1 MAENNENAK
10 INKIPPHDND
20 AEIALLGSMLFDEEG
35 LRIAVEKIKG
45 EDFFNPAH
53 EAIYNA
59 IKDLYDANKPVEFV
73 TVQNRL
79 NEMGVLDKIGGREY
93 IINLIS
99 SVSTSAHINHY
110 LKIVL
115 NNSVLRRVIAVTD
128 EVSALSYSV
137 PESVDSV
144 ISMAEE
150 EIAKISQNRQSEDF
164 LHIKDVLHNTIDNI
178 EKASKSDSH
187 ITGIETGFTDFDR
200 KTSGLQN
207 SDLILIAARPSMG
220 KTAFALNIAQ
230 YVAVRGKVPTAIFS
244 LEMSAEQLANRLACS
259 EALID
264 AQNVRTG
271 KLTNDEWMK
280 LIHGLGVLSDSPI
293 YIDDTPGITPTELR
307 AKCRK
312 LKLDKGLGLIVI
324 DYLQLMDS
332 GKTKEDSV
340 QQQVAYISKSL
351 KAIARELNVPIIAL
365 SQLSRSCE
373 SRNDK
378 RPMLSDLRDSGAI
391 EQDADVVC
399 FLYRDEYYNKEK
411 SEKKNQAEVIIA
423 KQRNG
428 PTGTVD
434 LAWLGQYTKFAN
446 LAPEYMSSEAEAE
459 AENDAIF

>member
-1 MAENNENAK
+1 MADNNENSN

-20 AEIALLGSMLFDEEG
+20 AEQAVLSCMLFDGDG
-35 LRIAVEKIKG
+35 LRAAIENIKG

-53 EAIYNA
+53 EAVFNA
-59 IKDLYDANKPVEFV
+59 IEDLYNANKPVEFV

-79 NEMGVLDKIGGREY
+79 AEMGVLEKIGGRDY
-93 IINLIS
+93 IIELMGV
-99 SVSTSAHINHY
+99 VSTSVQVKYYVN
-110 LKIVL
+110 IVA
-115 NNSVLRRVIAVTD
+115 NMSTLRKLIKTTD
-128 EVSALSYSV
+128 EISALSYST

-144 ISMAEE
+144 IAMAEE
-150 EIAKISQNRQSEDF
+150 GIRDISQNRKTDSF
-164 LHIKDVLHNTIDNI
+164 THIKEVLRETIDSV
-178 EKASKSDSH
+178 ERASKSDSH
-187 ITGIETGFTDFDR
+187 ITGIETGFADFDM

-207 SDLILIAARPSMG
+207 SDLVLIAARPSMG

-230 YVAVRGKVPTAIFS
+230 HVAVREKVPTAIFS
-244 LEMSAEQLANRLACS
+244 LEMSKEQLANRLACS

-264 AQNVRTG
+264 AQNLRTG
-271 KLTNDEWMK
+271 KLSNDEWMK
-280 LIHGLGVLSDSPI
+280 LIHALGVLADSPI
-293 YIDDTPGITPTELR
+293 YIDDTPGITPAELR

-312 LKLDKGLGLIVI
+312 LKMSKGLGLIVI
-324 DYLQLMDS
+324 DYLQLMNS
-332 GKTKEDSV
+332 GNRRDESV
-340 QQQVAYISKSL
+340 QNQVAFISKSL
-351 KAIARELNVPIIAL
+351 KAVAREMNVPVIAL

-446 LAPEYMSSEAEAE
+446 LAPDYMTAEAE
-459 AENDAIF
+459 ENDDSVF

>member
-20 AEIALLGSMLFDEEG
+20 AEIALLSSMLFDEDG
-35 LRIAVEKIKG
+35 LRVAIEQING

-53 EAIYNA
+53 EAIFNA
-59 IKDLYDANKPVEFV
+59 IKDLYNVNKPVEFV
-73 TVQNRL
+73 TLQNRL
-79 NEMGVLDKIGGREY
+79 TELGLLEKIGGREY
-93 IINLIS
+93 IIDLIGT
-99 SVSTSAHINHY
+99 VSTSAHTKYY
-110 LKIVL
+110 LKIVS
-115 NNSVLRRVIAVTD
+115 NMSTLRKLISTATEISD
-128 EVSALSYSV
+128 LSYST

-144 ISMAEE
+144 IAMAEE
-150 EIAKISQNRQSEDF
+150 GILNISQNRRSEDF
-164 LHIKDVLHNTIDNI
+164 VHIKDVLHNTIDSI
-178 EKASKSDSH
+178 ERASKSDSH
-187 ITGIETGFTDFDR
+187 ITGIETGFADFDR

-207 SDLILIAARPSMG
+207 SDLILVAARPSMG

-230 YVAVRGKVPTAIFS
+230 YVAIKGKVPTAIFS

-271 KLTNDEWMK
+271 KLSNDEWVK
-280 LIHGLGVLSDSPI
+280 LIHGLGVLADSPI
-293 YIDDTPGITPTELR
+293 YIDDTPGITPFELR

-312 LKLDKGLGLIVI
+312 LKMDKGLGLIVI
-324 DYLQLMDS
+324 DYLQLMNS
-332 GKTKEDSV
+332 GNKRDDSV
-340 QQQVAYISKSL
+340 QQQVAFISKSL
-351 KAIARELNVPIIAL
+351 KAIARELNVPVIAL

-446 LAPEYMSSEAEAE
+446 LAPEYVTTE
-459 AENDAIF
+459 AENDADDLGY